1 MPHVA
6 LHLLPTSSMPEPNE
20 PDDRVTKK
28 VEYEHV
34 TSSGSSRQNIVVILV
49 LVVIALAIIGYIFM
63 HMH

>member
-1 MPHVA
+1 
-6 LHLLPTSSMPEPNE
+6 MPEPTE

-34 TSSGSSRQNIVVILV
+34 ASSGSSRQNIVVIIV

-63 HMH
+63 HMNR

>member
-1 MPHVA
+1 
-6 LHLLPTSSMPEPNE
+6 MPEPNE

-28 VEYEHV
+28 VVYEHV
-34 TSSGSSRQNIVVILV
+34 ASSGSSRQNIVVILV

>member
-1 MPHVA
+1 
-6 LHLLPTSSMPEPNE
+6 MPEPTE

-28 VEYEHV
+28 VVYEHV
-34 TSSGSSRQNIVVILV
+34 ASSGSSRQNIIVIIV